1 MEVVLFTVVMVVEGI
16 KIQTE
21 ADRIMV
27 QMVVRDT
34 KIPMVA
40 VLFMMR
46 MVVGGI
52 EIQMEVFRIMV
63 VMVVGGTKMPM
74 EVVFLW
80 RNGRQ

>member
-1 MEVVLFTVVMVVEGI
+1 MAVRMIGVILILMEVVLFTVVMVVWGI

-27 QMVVRDT
+27 QMIVGDT

-46 MVVGGI
+46 MVVGGV
-52 EIQMEVFRIMV
+52 QKCRWKWF
-63 VMVVGGTKMPM
+63 
-74 EVVFLW
+74 FLW